1 MVMLLAVL
9 GSTGA
14 WAEDGVITV
23 GSGGRS
29 SSYLPVYP
37 NNKYSLSQQI
47 YTKDEIGNKG
57 MITSIAFYNYDTGS
71 ARVCDIYLTHTAK
84 ESFDSSTDWVT
95 VSAEDKVYSGK
106 MELKSNWTVIEF
118 DTPFQYDGEQNLLLT
133 VDDNTGEDTGFN
145 YSVGASDA
153 SGNQSLYYYK
163 MFGNPANLDPTQAIT
178 EEGTV
183 YYRKNQIRLCFETY
197 PKPFKFEAVEVGDV
211 SAKIQCSLRDGATGW
226 KLRYR
231 EAVAEGEQE
240 QSWLSY
246 DNITDGS
253 YTLEALTPA
262 TKYEVQAQAIYPD
275 DKLSAWT
282 DVLVFTTNCC
292 PVEEQAEI
300 IYSMNSDYRNWFN
313 YGVRIID
320 ITNEDKPVEVAFLR
334 PPSYELY
341 GGTLI
346 LCCGHKYKVNWI
358 YDKEHPDFN
367 RYYSLALYFEPG
379 DLFYKMG
386 MGTAPEEDA
395 ELTTFVMDCTPYC
408 TQKPQNVSV
417 AGVTFDSATLSFR
430 SETTGGEVAYST
442 EAGFN
447 PDTATPASVGYT
459 ALSVNPDSWEP
470 NPANASI
477 TLTGLEPLTEYYVS
491 VRNVCI
497 DELTGEPAGKSR
509 WSDPVKVTTGSRL
522 DAPSQVIAKS
532 VNSRTEK
539 LSWGARGN
547 EKGYNL
553 YYRKQ
558 AAGNPVNMDDVGTFG
573 GGHGTGFEIGS
584 WGEGIFSS
592 YGSRPFSNTIYVG
605 NVPAGSSFGFKAGNG
620 KTGAGKT
627 QFLYGMRKAE
637 DNLTAKQTMIKFD
650 RKCLNDA
657 DRQARIKELQD
668 KKADLEKQL
677 AELASKLA
685 NGEMT
690 QEQYDLAKEQIDME
704 IDAVNADLAELES
717 LPTDAQKLERMKE
730 LEKAIKENK
739 EALAALVLKLVK
751 GEISQEEYRSE
762 KAGLESQNALAGSE
776 LSELRAI
783 TTNAENPNK
792 DGFSITKE
800 KESAQARGAR
810 AAEEAETYIFFIR
823 HDDSNGVLLVKDLTI
838 TPPEK
843 VNEWIK
849 IPDISGTEYTL
860 KGLEPGTT
868 YEVMVEPVYEDG
880 STGTPSAITV
890 FTTIGEETDPTESE
904 FSVAEGKTV
913 NFARGNLR
921 CTGDRYEA
929 EWSMAKQQYDVL
941 GQDNID
947 VQGSRSYP
955 AWLVDLL
962 CWSTTKNYYGIDN
975 FYYYGDEEALPYFQ
989 ADFADWGENPTL
1001 IADLGEGWSTLTK
1014 AEWDYLLNERENA
1027 TSLKAFATINKV
1039 KGLVL
1044 LPDEWTAPEG
1054 ITLDGSSQG
1063 DTSEE
1068 SGASVELTTADWTKL
1083 EQAGAVFLP
1092 AAGQLT
1098 TTYVD
1103 NITTTTVANDSIVGL
1118 YWTATPSDKE
1128 MSDADAYS
1136 YALAFADTAVV
1147 AITTD
1152 TVISRRTALAVRL
1165 VKEVK
1170 LADKTA
1176 LNEAIAEATG
1186 YYDGIKTD
1194 YADIAATLKEA
1205 IDAAQAVA
1213 DNRKATQEEV
1223 DAAKQALDE
1232 ALAKAKA
1239 DVEIASSVATVKTV
1253 KSSGV
1258 RYNLSGQRV
1267 GKAYKGIVIVDGAKT
1282 IRK

>member
-1 MVMLLAVL
+1 MKNNLFKLTQAAAVLLLVML
-9 GSTGA
+9 GFTGA
-14 WAEDGVITV
+14 WAEDGVVTV

-29 SSYLPVYP
+29 SSFLPVYP

-71 ARVCDIYLTHTAK
+71 ARECDIYLSHTAK

-106 MELKSNWTVIEF
+106 LELKSNWTVIEF
-118 DTPFQYDGEQNLLLT
+118 DTPFLYDGEQNLLLT
-133 VDDNTGEDTGFN
+133 VDDNTGEDTGYN
-145 YSVGASDA
+145 YGIGASDA
-153 SGNQSLYYYK
+153 SSNQALYYYK

-183 YYRKNQIRLCFETY
+183 YYRKNWIKLCFETY
-197 PKPFKFEAVEVGDV
+197 PKPYRFEAVEVGDV
-211 SAKIQCSLRDGATGW
+211 SAKIQCLLRDAATGW

-246 DNITDGS
+246 DNIADSS
-253 YTLEALTPA
+253 YTLDALTPA
-262 TKYEVQAQAIYPD
+262 TKYEVQAQAIYAED
-275 DKLSAWT
+275 NRSAWT
-282 DVLVFTTNCC
+282 DTLVFVTACC

-313 YGVRIID
+313 YGVQIVD

-341 GGTLI
+341 GGTLT

-358 YDKEHPDFN
+358 YDKEHADFS

-379 DLFYKMG
+379 DLFYSMSMG
-386 MGTAPEEDA
+386 MAPGENA
-395 ELTTFVMDCTPYC
+395 ELTTFVMDCTPHC
-408 TQKPQNVSV
+408 AQKPQNVSV
-417 AGVTFDSATLSFR
+417 TGVTFDSATLSFR
-430 SETTGGEVAYST
+430 SETTGGEVVYST
-442 EAGFN
+442 EADFN
-447 PDTATPASVGYT
+447 PDTATPTSVT
-459 ALSVNPDSWEP
+459 FDAIAPNPDSWEL
-470 NPANASI
+470 NPANASL
-477 TLTGLEPLTEYYVS
+477 TLTGLEPLTEYYVR
-491 VRNVCI
+491 VRSVCI
-497 DELTGEPAGKSR
+497 DELTDEPAGMSR
-509 WSDPVKVTTGSRL
+509 WSDPVKVLTGSRY
-522 DAPSQVIAKS
+522 DAPSQVIAKAL
-532 VNSRTEK
+532 NSRTEG

-547 EKGYNL
+547 EKAFNL
-553 YYRKQ
+553 FYRKQ
-558 AAGNPVNMDDVGTFG
+558 AVGTPVNMDDVSTFG
-573 GGHGTGFEIGS
+573 GGNGTGFEYGN
-584 WGEGIFSS
+584 WGDKIWNS
-592 YGSRPFSNTIYVG
+592 YGSRPFSNTLFVAEI
-605 NVPAGSSFGFKAGNG
+605 PAGSSFSFKAGNG
-620 KTGAGKT
+620 KTGAGLTK
-627 QFLYGMRKAE
+627 FLYGMQKMKDGTPLEQMKR
-637 DNLTAKQTMIKFD
+637 FD
-650 RKCLNDA
+650 KKCLNDA
-657 DRQARIKELQD
+657 DREAIIKSFQDKLKELTDD
-668 KKADLEKQL
+668 KQIEALQAEIDELNSLPTDSQKLVRMKELEQMIADNGAQL
-677 AELASKLA
+677 AELA
-685 NGEMT
+685 
-690 QEQYDLAKEQIDME
+690 
-704 IDAVNADLAELES
+704 
-717 LPTDAQKLERMKE
+717 
-730 LEKAIKENK
+730 
-739 EALAALVLKLVK
+739 LKRAK
-751 GEISQEEYRSE
+751 GEITEEEYQEEASAIE
-762 KAGLESQNALAGSE
+762 AQNALNAAE
-776 LSELRAI
+776 LNELRAI
-783 TTNAENPNK
+783 TTDAENPNK
-792 DGFSITKE
+792 DGFSITRE
-800 KESAQARGAR
+800 KESANQARGTR

-823 HDDSNGVLLVKDLTI
+823 HADPNGVLLVKDLTI
-838 TPPEK
+838 TPPDK
-843 VNEWIK
+843 VNEWVK
-849 IPDISGTEYTL
+849 IPDIEGTEYTL
-860 KGLEPGTT
+860 KGLEPGTA
-868 YEVMVEPVYEDG
+868 YEVMVEPIYDDG
-880 STGTPSAITV
+880 TTGTPSVITV
-890 FTTIGEETDPTESE
+890 FTTIGAETDPTESE
-904 FSVAEGKTV
+904 FSVAEDKKV
-913 NFARGNLR
+913 QFARGNLR

-929 EWSMAKQQYDVL
+929 VWSVAKQQQDVL
-941 GQDNID
+941 GQDNIE

-975 FYYYGDEEALPYFQ
+975 FYYYDDEDALPYFQ
-989 ADFADWGENPTL
+989 AGFADWGTNPTL
-1001 IADLGEGWSTLTK
+1001 IRDLGEGWSTLTK

-1027 TSLKAFATINKV
+1027 AALRAFATVDKV

-1054 ITLDGSSQG
+1054 VTLSRKLQG
-1063 DTSEE
+1063 EE
-1068 SGASVELTTADWTKL
+1068 TVTSVELTAADWTKL

-1098 TTYVD
+1098 STYVD

-1128 MSDADAYS
+1128 MTDGGAYS

-1170 LADKTA
+1170 LADKAA
-1176 LNEAIAEATG
+1176 LAEAIDEATG

-1213 DNRKATQEEV
+1213 DNKKATQEEV

-1239 DVEIASSVATVKTV
+1239 DVEIASSIATVKTA
-1253 KSSGV
+1253 KGSGV

-1267 GKAYKGIVIVDGAKT
+1267 GRAYKGIVVVDGTKT